1 MGNFSICKN
10 AKLSNI
16 SFISQVKLCKKHFD
30 KRKIQ
35 HSGNLLGMGKTGWAG
50 VPGNSA
56 ILGLVYFVSRDVGT
70 HVYYMILYAS
80 YVYYVF
86 SSECKI
92 WTP

>member
-10 AKLSNI
+10 AKLNNT
-16 SFISQVKLCKKHFD
+16 SFISQVKLCKKYFD

-35 HSGNLLGMGKTGWAG
+35 RGGNLLGMGETGWAG

-70 HVYYMILYAS
+70 QM
-80 YVYYVF
+80 F
-86 SSECKI
+86 
-92 WTP
+92 TT